1 MNIQKLLSVLDKQE
15 KNIQKLLQIGSDKK
29 ETLINSN
36 YTKLNEIVSLE
47 EQCLLSIQLTEEAR
61 LSIMHDLFLEFNID
75 NNRYKLE
82 ILLQNLKGKVNEQ
95 FISKISDLEI
105 GIKKSIKEVTSIN
118 SLNMMLIQQ
127 SKNIVNETINAVVNS
142 NSRSI
147 LDRKG

>member
-1 MNIQKLLSVLDKQE
+1 MNIQKLLSVLEKQE
-15 KNIQKLLQIGSDKK
+15 KNLKELLQIGSDKK

-36 YTKLNEIVSLE
+36 HSKLNEIVALE

-95 FISKISDLEI
+95 FISKISDLEKE
-105 GIKKSIKEVTSIN
+105 IKKSIKEVTSIN

-142 NSRSI
+142 NSRSL

>member
-15 KNIQKLLQIGSDKK
+15 KNIQKLLQIGSYKK

-36 YTKLNEIVSLE
+36 YTKLNEIVTLE